1 MKILVICGAG
11 ASSTFVAHRLRR
23 SAAER
28 GVDAEVSA
36 GSESDLPAGFTG
48 LDVLLVGPHLA
59 GRFDGIRAVAT
70 TAGVAAV
77 LLPET
82 IFQERDGQV
91 ALGLA
96 LQAAGARS

>member
-23 SAAER
+23 SAFEQ

-36 GSESDLPAGFTG
+36 GSEADLPAGFAG

-59 GRFDGIRAVAT
+59 GRFDDLRASASQAGAVA
-70 TAGVAAV
+70 A
-77 LLPET
+77 LLPES
-82 IFQERDGQV
+82 IFREQDGQV
-91 ALGLA
+91 ALGMALA
-96 LQAAGARS
+96 ARARS